1 MDVFRTDRIRNVVLL
16 GHGGAGKT
24 TLTEAMAYLSGITNR
39 LGKVTDGNTISDY
52 DKEEIKRHFSI
63 TTSLIPVPWQK
74 NKVNIL
80 DTPGYFDFV
89 GEVEEAVSAA
99 DAAIIVV
106 SGKAGVQVGT
116 QKAWNLCEKYKLPR
130 MIFVTDMDVDDVSY
144 RKVVED
150 LTELYGKKI
159 APLHF
164 PIREDGKFVGYVNVV
179 KQAGRKYI
187 DKGQKEECEIPSYLD
202 EYLEKYHDI
211 LMESVAETS
220 EEFMDRY
227 FAGEEFSVT
236 EISAALS
243 MCVGDGSLVPVCMGS
258 LVNLQGVKILLDD
271 ICGYFPSPNLRER
284 AGIVKSTSEIF
295 EADYDFT
302 MPKSAQVFKTIVD
315 PFIGK
320 YSLLKVC
327 SGVIKSGD
335 TLYLSLIHI

>member
-1 MDVFRTDRIRNVVLL
+1 MAIQSVIMIKKKSNV
-16 GHGGAGKT
+16 
-24 TLTEAMAYLSGITNR
+24 
-39 LGKVTDGNTISDY
+39 
-52 DKEEIKRHFSI
+52 HFSI
-63 TTSLIPVPWQK
+63 TTSLIPVQWQK

-144 RKVVED
+144 RKVVD
-150 LTELYGKKI
+150 QLTELYGKKI

-227 FAGEEFSVT
+227 FEGDEFSVT
-236 EISAALS
+236 EVSAALAAN
-243 MCVGDGSLVPVCMGS
+243 VQDGKHCSGMHGIPDQSSRRIQPSGRHLRIFPKPGQTF
-258 LVNLQGVKILLDD
+258 LQR
-271 ICGYFPSPNLRER
+271 YFP
-284 AGIVKSTSEIF
+284 
-295 EADYDFT
+295 
-302 MPKSAQVFKTIVD
+302 
-315 PFIGK
+315 
-320 YSLLKVC
+320 
-327 SGVIKSGD
+327 
-335 TLYLSLIHI
+335 